1 MNDSKK
7 LGEMTKEERK
17 FFWEDTPKIT
27 EEEAAEYGICGIK
40 NPEGYCDDPEMM
52 KNTMRCLG
60 DKFMTRYVILKAMM
74 QAKGEWQE
82 EYDAA
87 DDDDAAGSASAA
99 ESMSIFE
106 YEDRYGEKT

>member
-1 MNDSKK
+1 MNGSKK

-17 FFWEDTPKIT
+17 LFGEDTLKIT
-27 EEEAAEYGICGIK
+27 EEEAAEYGICGIE

-52 KNTMRCLG
+52 KNTMGCLG
-60 DKFMTRYVILKAMM
+60 DKFLAGYAILKAMM
-74 QAKGEWQE
+74 QTKGGRE
-82 EYDAA
+82 EYEAA
-87 DDDDAAGSASAA
+87 DDDDADGSASAA